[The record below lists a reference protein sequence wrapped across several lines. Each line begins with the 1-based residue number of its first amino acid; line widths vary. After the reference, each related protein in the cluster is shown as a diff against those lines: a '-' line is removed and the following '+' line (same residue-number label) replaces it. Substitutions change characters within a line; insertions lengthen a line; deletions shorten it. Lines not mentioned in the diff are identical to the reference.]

1 MDKKSKINFILK
13 FSFAIS
19 LNDLLNGLCSP
30 TIGSII
36 GKYCRLPRNT
46 ILAKNLTRIELAQ
59 NQFSSRFSLF

>member
-1 MDKKSKINFILK
+1 MDKKSKKNFILK

-46 ILAKNLTRIELAQ
+46 ILAKNFLI
-59 NQFSSRFSLF
+59 